1 MGRVWR
7 GGLGLALLVVLVAGC
22 ASAGADLT
30 ARSAGAAAAREY
42 QQRQYDTPDEERILT
57 VCTLLLQDLG
67 FQIDET
73 TAALGVLSA
82 SKVRDANRLT
92 PAERF
97 GIGVVQFGL
106 LVGGYTAPLA
116 LFLLDT
122 NKEKPV
128 KIEIGITTRK
138 TARGT
143 GHVSVSVSFKEN
155 DASITDPAIYQAFF
169 DHLTKALLVEAR
181 AS

>member
-7 GGLGLALLVVLVAGC
+7 GGLALALLVVLVSGC
-22 ASAGADLT
+22 ASTRTDLT
-30 ARSAGAAAAREY
+30 ATSNGAFALRDY
-42 QQRQYDTPDEERILT
+42 QQRQFDTPDEERILA

-67 FQIDET
+67 FQIDEA
-73 TAALGVLSA
+73 TASLGVLSA

-97 GIGVVQFGL
+97 GVSVVQFGL

-116 LFLLDT
+116 LFLLET

-128 KIEIGITTRK
+128 KIEVGVTTRK
-138 TARGT
+138 IGHGG
-143 GHVSVSVSFKEN
+143 GHVSVSVAFKEN
-155 DASITDPAIYQAFF
+155 DVSITEPAIYQAFF
-169 DHLTKALLVEAR
+169 DHLTKALFREAR